1 MIVLPIPFSERISI
15 WACFSSKSV
24 LQNDSSS
31 IGISSVPPPKARSTR
46 SGYIISIL
54 LFPFACLAAVFSA
67 ALSLGEV
74 ESFISLIR
82 IAIGSLA
89 IALSFSAL
97 SLALGAITQKF
108 VIVGIIYH
116 LVAEKLIGNLPTLA
130 SKISILRNLN
140 FNLYSITVYNLELD
154 QPEILFDYGHIL
166 IITIFALVLGTVA
179 STSKKTQSVQS
190 ENPQGR
196 SLRHP
201 GMPIC
206 VLSKIA
212 RY

>member
-1 MIVLPIPFSERISI
+1 MSTEPETVIEINGLQKPYGKRVALD
-15 WACFSSKSV
+15 SV
-24 LQNDSSS
+24 DL
-31 IGISSVPPPKARSTR
+31 
-46 SGYIISIL
+46 
-54 LFPFACLAAVFSA
+54 
-67 ALSLGEV
+67 
-74 ESFISLIR
+74 
-82 IAIGSLA
+82 
-89 IALSFSAL
+89 
-97 SLALGAITQKF
+97 
-108 VIVGIIYH
+108 
-116 LVAEKLIGNLPTLA
+116 
-130 SKISILRNLN
+130 SILRNLN
-140 FNLYSITVYNLELD
+140 FNLYSITVYNMELD